1 MSWTIINR
9 ILGLAT
15 IDQDFAQKLL
25 TDPLP
30 TIQDAGFQLTNR
42 EREVFSEISVS
53 TLNELSQQLIQ
64 KLSRD
69 DVDRS

>member
-1 MSWTIINR
+1 MSWKIINR

-30 TIQDAGFQLTNR
+30 AIQDKGFQLTNR
-42 EREVFSEISVS
+42 EREVFSEISAS
-53 TLNELSQQLIQ
+53 TLNELSQQLMQ
-64 KLSRD
+64 KLSHD

>member
-15 IDQDFAQKLL
+15 IDQDFAQQLL

-30 TIQDAGFQLTNR
+30 AIQDAGFQLTNR

-64 KLSRD
+64 KLGHD